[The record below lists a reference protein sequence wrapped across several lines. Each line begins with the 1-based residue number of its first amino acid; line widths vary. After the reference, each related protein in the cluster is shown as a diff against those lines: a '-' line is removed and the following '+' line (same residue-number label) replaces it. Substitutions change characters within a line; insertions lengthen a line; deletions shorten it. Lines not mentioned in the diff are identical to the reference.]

1 MLNKCLPGPINS
13 SLIEEKRH
21 EKGKGKRLASLAT
34 NAVSAKKLRAN
45 DDKERKA
52 KNSMNASAASNDRQ
66 ALYDSV
72 LNSKDDESELRT
84 TRSGDEDEFVVELVK
99 EYESDDTVRDNLKS
113 EQLAKLVNKMFH
125 CKLSEKNL
133 KDWLE
138 GQERPA
144 NCEAPKPLKVNPGIW
159 ED

>member
-1 MLNKCLPGPINS
+1 M
-13 SLIEEKRH
+13 
-21 EKGKGKRLASLAT
+21 AT

-99 EYESDDTVRDNLKS
+99 EYVKE
-113 EQLAKLVNKMFH
+113 KLQSAFKRKRFRSLDLTRFV
-125 CKLSEKNL
+125 
-133 KDWLE
+133 
-138 GQERPA
+138 
-144 NCEAPKPLKVNPGIW
+144 
-159 ED
+159 

>member
-1 MLNKCLPGPINS
+1 
-13 SLIEEKRH
+13 
-21 EKGKGKRLASLAT
+21 
-34 NAVSAKKLRAN
+34 
-45 DDKERKA
+45 
-52 KNSMNASAASNDRQ
+52 MNASAESNDRQ
-66 ALYDSV
+66 ALYNSV
-72 LNSKDDESELRT
+72 LKSKDDESEHRT
-84 TRSGDEDEFVVELVK
+84 TCSGDEDEFLVELMK

-125 CKLSEKNL
+125 CKLSKKNL

-144 NCEAPKPLKVNPGIW
+144 NCEAPKPLKVNPGNW